1 MKRIIKVAILTLFLG
16 ITEQYNAQIE
26 TTTTTINDNEL
37 VITMDK
43 RIGSVLREL
52 EENCK
57 YNPNKKGSIANN
69 SVKTNIPPKTTN
81 NKPLTTAEICKQNPR
96 ILGYKIQVAVV
107 KSKEE
112 ADKIRMDF
120 RSKFPNIKVEVDAS
134 LRPNYKILAGSYFTK
149 ESAAPELKK
158 VKASFGSA
166 TSVQYRVF
174 CVEAK

>member
-1 MKRIIKVAILTLFLG
+1 MKGLLKITTLILFLG
-16 ITEQYNAQIE
+16 TTKYFNAQIE
-26 TTTTTINDNEL
+26 TTSTSINDNEL
-37 VITMDK
+37 SITMDK
-43 RIGSVLREL
+43 RIGNVLREL

-57 YNPNKKGSIANN
+57 HNPNKINN
-69 SVKTNIPPKTTN
+69 SIPANTSKNTN
-81 NKPLTTAEICKQNPR
+81 NKNLTNAEICKNNPR

-112 ADKIRMDF
+112 ADKIRADF

>member
-1 MKRIIKVAILTLFLG
+1 MKGLLKITTLILFLG
-16 ITEQYNAQIE
+16 TTKYFNAQIE
-26 TTTTTINDNEL
+26 TTSTSINDNEL
-37 VITMDK
+37 IITMDK
-43 RIGSVLREL
+43 RIGNVLREL

-57 YNPNKKGSIANN
+57 QNPNKINN
-69 SVKTNIPPKTTN
+69 SIPINTNTSKNTN
-81 NKPLTTAEICKQNPR
+81 NKNLTNAEICKNNPR

-112 ADKIRMDF
+112 ADKIRTDF

>member
-1 MKRIIKVAILTLFLG
+1 MKGFLKITTLILFLG
-16 ITEQYNAQIE
+16 TTKYFNAQIE
-26 TTTTTINDNEL
+26 TTSTTINDNEL
-37 VITMDK
+37 IITMDK
-43 RIGSVLREL
+43 RIRNVLREL

-57 YNPNKKGSIANN
+57 QNPNKINN
-69 SVKTNIPPKTTN
+69 SIPTNTSKNTN
-81 NKPLTTAEICKQNPR
+81 NRNLTNAEICKHNPR

-112 ADKIRMDF
+112 ADKIRTDF